1 MYRAQLFSTDVCI
14 ISLFLSV
21 QEANEANTHVSTNLS
36 NQSPIHTQ
44 ARDHRWW
51 IRVSVYA
58 IFVLCGESVATLLG
72 RLYYDK
78 GGNSKWMAALVQI
91 AGFPILLPYYG
102 ISPRK
107 DNNHTTNSNIVLAKP
122 PSALTIS
129 SVYIS
134 LGLLNG
140 AVCLFH
146 SIGLFH
152 LPVSTYSLICATQL
166 SFSAFFSFFLNS
178 QKFTPYIV
186 NSLVL
191 LTISSVLLLFQAD
204 LSEPSKV
211 SGRKYVV
218 GFIFT
223 IFASAG
229 YGLVLSLTQFSLQKV
244 LKRETFSAIMDMT
257 VYQSL
262 VATLATL
269 VGLFTSGDWKVLKKE
284 MEGFDLGKVSY
295 VMTLTWAAISW
306 QLCNIG
312 AVGLIL
318 EVSSLFSN
326 VISVLSLP
334 VVPVLAVIFFHDRI
348 DGVKVIALVL
358 AIWGLMSYIY
368 QHYLESKKSKNE
380 NEGYCNERTAPSM
393 EETSSS
399 GGLDGV
405 SLVEF
410 ETSFF
415 KEVES

>member
-1 MYRAQLFSTDVCI
+1 MEEDQKLKLNVI
-14 ISLFLSV
+14 V
-21 QEANEANTHVSTNLS
+21 QEANEANSPGSTNLS
-36 NQSPIHTQ
+36 NKSQNHTQ
-44 ARDHRWW
+44 ARDHKWW
-51 IRVSVYA
+51 IRVAVYS

-72 RLYYDK
+72 RLYYDR

-91 AGFPILLPYYG
+91 AGFPILLPYYA
-102 ISPRK
+102 ISLPK
-107 DNNHTTNSNIVLAKP
+107 NNKSSSKYNNNVVLTKS
-122 PSALTIS
+122 PSPLTIL

-166 SFSAFFSFFLNS
+166 SFSALFSFFLNS

-204 LSEPSKV
+204 FSDQSKV
-211 SGRKYVV
+211 SGRKYVL

-223 IFASAG
+223 ILASAG

-244 LKRETFSAIMDMT
+244 FKRETFAAIMDMT

-269 VGLFTSGDWKVLKKE
+269 VGLFISGDWRVLDKE
-284 MEGFDLGKVSY
+284 IEGFGLGKVSY

-306 QLCNIG
+306 QLFNIG

-358 AIWGLMSYIY
+358 AIWGLMSYVY

-380 NEGYCNERTAPSM
+380 NIERDDDNEKTTSPSM
-393 EETSSS
+393 EEMSSD

-405 SLVEF
+405 SLVQF

-415 KEVES
+415 KQV

>member
-14 ISLFLSV
+14 PSLFLSV

-36 NQSPIHTQ
+36 NQSTIPTQ

-107 DNNHTTNSNIVLAKP
+107 NNNRTTNSNIVLVKP

-186 NSLVL
+186 NSLML

-211 SGRKYVV
+211 SGRKYII

-229 YGLVLSLTQFSLQKV
+229 YGLMLSLTQFSLQKV

-257 VYQSL
+257 LYQSL

-269 VGLFTSGDWKVLKKE
+269 VGLFISGDWKVLKKE
-284 MEGFDLGKVSY
+284 MERFDLGKVSY

-326 VISVLSLP
+326 VISALSLP

-368 QHYLESKKSKNE
+368 QHYLESKKSKKE
-380 NEGYCNERTAPSM
+380 SEGYGIEGTAPSM
-393 EETSSS
+393 EETRSS

>member
-1 MYRAQLFSTDVCI
+1 MFSTDACFYLC
-14 ISLFLSV
+14 SLSV
-21 QEANEANTHVSTNLS
+21 EEVNEANSFVSTSFS
-36 NQSPIHTQ
+36 NQLPIHTQ
-44 ARDHRWW
+44 ARDHKWW
-51 IRVSVYA
+51 IRVFVYSA
-58 IFVLCGESVATLLG
+58 FVLCGESTATLLG

-91 AGFPILLPYYG
+91 VGFPILIPYYG
-102 ISPRK
+102 ISVPK
-107 DNNHTTNSNIVLAKP
+107 NKNPTTNNNNVLSNS

-129 SVYIS
+129 LVYIS

-166 SFSAFFSFFLNS
+166 SFSALFSFFLNS
-178 QKFTPYIV
+178 QRFTPFIV
-186 NSLVL
+186 NSIVL
-191 LTISSVLLLFQAD
+191 LTISSILLLFQAD
-204 LSEPSKV
+204 FSDPSKV
-211 SGRKYVV
+211 SGKNRVI
-218 GFIFT
+218 GFLFT

-269 VGLFTSGDWKVLKKE
+269 VGLFISGDWKVLNKE
-284 MEGFDLGKVSY
+284 MEGFGLGKLSY

-306 QLCNIG
+306 QLFNIG

-334 VVPVLAVIFFHDRI
+334 VVPVLAVIFFHDKI
-348 DGVKVIALVL
+348 DGVKIMALVL
-358 AIWGLMSYIY
+358 AIWGLISYVY
-368 QHYLESKKSKNE
+368 EHFLESRKSKIE
-380 NEGYCNERTAPSM
+380 NERGDKERTAPSM
-393 EETSSS
+393 EETNS
-399 GGLDGV
+399 GGLDEA
-405 SLVEF
+405 SLVQI

-415 KEVES
+415 KQVQS